1 MKHYLLFA
9 FAFFCTILLSQD
21 LNKVDASKLSPE
33 QLEMYKQYMST
44 KGGTAAGTS
53 KISTYEDRKL
63 NVDSIDTEND
73 EEAENSI
80 DSKSKSNKKQKS
92 KFINT
97 KKTELPVFGTYLFSS
112 QKLNFEPKL
121 NIATP
126 TNYVLG
132 AYDEVLVDVSGL
144 YEANYKLKVSPEGT
158 IRIPNVGPVRV
169 AGLSMDAATH
179 NIKSEVSKVYPGIAA
194 GQTRINIALGN
205 IRSIRV
211 TIIGHVTHPGTYTLP
226 SLATAFN
233 ALYACGGPNEM
244 GSMRQVKVIR
254 NGKQIAKLDIYK
266 FLTDGV
272 LANNVLL
279 HDDDVIKVEP
289 YINRITLRGAV
300 KNIGRFEGVEGEVL
314 SDLLRHAGGFTD
326 SAFTQLATVVRV
338 VNNQKQVMDVKMADY
353 KNFKLMPGD
362 DYFFST
368 ITEKYSNRLEIKGA
382 VVRPGIYAFNDGL
395 TVSQLIRNASGLKEE
410 AFMNMAVI
418 YRKRDNQ
425 VPEMINF
432 RLGDVLT
439 GKVDDILLKRDD
451 KVVIKS
457 VLEQRED
464 FQVSISGE
472 VKEPGNFVF
481 VENMTLMDLIL
492 QANGFTEAAA
502 TDSIELVRMV
512 KDGKLLANS
521 GEKSITRKFKIDKD
535 LNFESSDAAFVLQ
548 NGDRVVVRRISG
560 FESIRMV
567 RIEGEIAR
575 PGDYNLT
582 SKTEYISDLIKRSGG
597 FTKYAYSTGA
607 FLIRNPK
614 LDDAQVRMNGFLMG
628 AAQSQ
633 LAKKSNNLDAKMLEE
648 LSLKDENG
656 MDKIDSLQNKLN
668 GGDIVNEINTV
679 EGLVGINLNEIMQN
693 PHGKH
698 DIYLEEGDLI
708 YIPKQLQTVRV
719 MGEVFLPTYVRFDT
733 NLSLKDY
740 VSNAGGTTSKAV
752 RKSIFVLYP
761 NGTSKSTKSFLGFK
775 FYPNITPGT
784 QILVPRKQMDITQK
798 MSTGETISILSTI
811 TSSAALI
818 YSIIKK

>member
-1 MKHYLLFA
+1 MKHYLLLGLA
-9 FAFFCTILLSQD
+9 FLCTAVFSQD
-21 LNKVDASKLSPE
+21 LNKVDVNKLSPE

-44 KGGTAAGTS
+44 KGSAQGS
-53 KISTYEDRKL
+53 STKTVSYENRKL
-63 NVDSIDTEND
+63 NNDSIDTDYD
-73 EEAENSI
+73 EET
-80 DSKSKSNKKQKS
+80 DKDTDSKSNKKTDS
-92 KFINT
+92 KLRLT
-97 KKTELPVFGTYLFSS
+97 KKGELPVYGTYLFSS

-132 AYDEVLVDVSGL
+132 AYDEVVVDVSGL

-169 AGLSMDAATH
+169 AGLSIDAATR

-194 GQTRINIALGN
+194 GQTRINISLGN

-211 TIIGHVTHPGTYTLP
+211 SIIGHVTHPGTYTLP

-233 ALYACGGPNEM
+233 ALYACGGPSEM

-289 YINRITLRGAV
+289 YINRISLRGAV
-300 KNIGRFEGVEGEVL
+300 KNVGRFEGLEGEVL

-326 SAFTQLATVVRV
+326 SAYTQLATVVRV
-338 VNNQKQVMDVKMADY
+338 VNNQKQVMDVKASDY
-353 KNFKLMPGD
+353 ASFKLMPGD

-368 ITEKYSNRLEIKGA
+368 MTEKYSNRIEIKGA
-382 VVRPGIYAFNDGL
+382 VVRPGVYSLDEGL
-395 TVSQLIRNASGLKEE
+395 TVSQLIRKASGLKED

-439 GKVDDILLKRDD
+439 GKIDDIVLKRDD
-451 KVVIKS
+451 KVEIKS

-464 FQVSISGE
+464 FEVSISGE
-472 VKEPGNFVF
+472 VKEPGKFVF
-481 VENMTLMDLIL
+481 VENMTLMDLVL
-492 QANGFTEAAA
+492 MANGFTEAAA

-512 KDGKLLANS
+512 KDAKLLANS
-521 GEKSITRKFKIDKD
+521 GKKSITYKFKVDKE
-535 LNFESSDAAFVLQ
+535 LNMSSSDAAFVLQ

-560 FESIRMV
+560 FESIQMV
-567 RIEGEIAR
+567 RIEGEISR

-582 SKTEYISDLIKRSGG
+582 SKKEYISDLIRRAGG
-597 FTKYAYSTGA
+597 FTKYAYPKGA
-607 FLIRNPK
+607 FLIRNPN
-614 LDDAQVRMNGFLMG
+614 LDNPQIRMNGFLMD
-628 AAQSQ
+628 AAQGQ
-633 LAKKSNNLDAKMLEE
+633 LAKKSNNLDASVLEK
-648 LSLKDENG
+648 LNINADEG

-668 GGDIVNEINTV
+668 GGDIIEKISNV
-679 EGLVGINLNEIMQN
+679 EGLVGINLQEILNN
-693 PHGKH
+693 PHGKY

-719 MGEVFLPTYVRFDT
+719 MGEVFLPTYVRYDESR
-733 NLSLKDY
+733 SLKDY
-740 VSNAGGTTSKAV
+740 LSNAGGPTSKAL

-761 NGTSKSTKSFLGFK
+761 NGTSKSTKSFLGMK
-775 FYPNITPGT
+775 FYPKVTPGT
-784 QILVPRKQMDITQK
+784 QILVPRKQLDITQK
-798 MSTGETISILSTI
+798 MTTGETISILSTI

-818 YSIIKK
+818 YSIIKQ